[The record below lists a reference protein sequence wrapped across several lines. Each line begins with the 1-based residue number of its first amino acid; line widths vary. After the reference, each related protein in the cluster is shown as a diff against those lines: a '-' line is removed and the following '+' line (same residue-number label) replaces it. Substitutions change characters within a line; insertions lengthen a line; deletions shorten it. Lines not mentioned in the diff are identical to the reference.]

1 MLQLPLEKEI
11 AEFFSL
17 LSVETRIKIIR
28 LLAAKPLC
36 VNALA
41 HRLGLTQSAIS
52 QHLRVLRNVKLVGSE
67 KRGYFVHYRLTSQ
80 NLEPWQKEVLR
91 ILEIDPLDVEPKD
104 VSACCKEKD
113 VERMGNECNH

>member
-1 MLQLPLEKEI
+1 MQRLPLEKEI
-11 AEFFSL
+11 SEFFSL

-28 LLAAKPLC
+28 LLSAKHLC
-36 VNALA
+36 VNAIA
-41 HRLGLTQSAIS
+41 HQLGLTQSAVS
-52 QHLRVLRNVKLVGSE
+52 QHLRVLRTVKLVGSE

-91 ILEIDPLDVEPKD
+91 ILEIEPLDVESKE

-113 VERMGNECNH
+113 VERMGDECNY